1 MEKFEGVYRAC
12 FQDVYLYL
20 KKLTQDEKL
29 AEELTSD
36 AFFRAMRSLDSFRGD
51 CEMRVWL
58 CQIAKN
64 CYFDHCRR
72 QKRIAAELPPVETSP
87 SPESEIILRC
97 ELGDIHRHL
106 HELPEPYKEVFML
119 RVFGELSPA
128 QIGSLFGRSANW
140 ACVVYHRARTMI
152 RKKMEE
158 EK

>member
-1 MEKFEGVYRAC
+1 MISAFIITSSASRICRPFSFAR
-12 FQDVYLYL
+12 FFSLN
-20 KKLTQDEKL
+20 KLIL
-29 AEELTSD
+29 
-36 AFFRAMRSLDSFRGD
+36 FFRAMRSLDGFRGD

-72 QKRIAAELPPVETSP
+72 QKRLAAEQPPQQTAP
-87 SPESEIILRC
+87 SPESEIVLKY
-97 ELGDIHRHL
+97 ELDDIHRHL
-106 HELPEPYKEVFML
+106 HALPEPYKEVFML